1 MKNYILLIWV
11 ALLFGACS
19 SKQDFDF
26 EGFEEKDQIYSTKK
40 AKNLSIQE
48 AVSQIEPY
56 QVIFV
61 GDHHNTKKT
70 HEFFNDIL
78 KELIQKGY
86 KIHLANEW
94 FYPTHNT
101 MLKEYVEDKFD
112 SDELKKK
119 RDWDKFT
126 KFDWNLSK
134 MLYETVKD
142 SKGELYGINI
152 PRDFRKHISKKEI
165 KDMTK
170 EEKEFFDSL
179 DLNVN
184 AHQKLVSPYLKHC
197 EKAPNSKACEE
208 RMYRVQVAWD
218 SYMARETYKLS
229 KEVLKTSKDKLIVFA
244 GAFHIDY
251 DLGIPLR
258 FARLSNIPYT
268 TITNYEIYKD
278 EDIKLHNNLGD
289 IVYIYGK

>member
-1 MKNYILLIWV
+1 MKNYILLICV

-19 SKQDFDF
+19 SKQDLDF
-26 EGFEEKDQIYSTKK
+26 EGFEKKDQIYSTKK
-40 AKNLSIQE
+40 AKNVSIKE

-70 HEFFNDIL
+70 HEFFNNIL
-78 KELIQKGY
+78 KELIDKGY

-94 FYPTHNT
+94 FYPTHNS
-101 MLKEYVEDKFD
+101 MLKEYTDAKFD
-112 SDELKKK
+112 SEELKKK
-119 RDWDKFT
+119 REWDKFT

-134 MLYETVKD
+134 MLYETVKN
-142 SKGELYGINI
+142 SNGELYGINI
-152 PRDFRKHISKKEI
+152 PREFRKSISKKDTD
-165 KDMTK
+165 KMSK
-170 EEKEFFDSL
+170 EELEFFNSL
-179 DLNVN
+179 DLDVK
-184 AHQKLVSPYLKHC
+184 AHQKLVSPYLAHC
-197 EKAPNSKACEE
+197 EKAPNSKACIQ
-208 RMYRVQVAWD
+208 RMYRVQVSWD
-218 SYMARETYKLS
+218 SYMAEQTYKLL
-229 KEVLKTSKDKLIVFA
+229 KEVLKTPKDKLIVFA

-258 FARLSNIPYT
+258 FARLSNIPYAT
-268 TITNYEIYKD
+268 VTNYEIYKD